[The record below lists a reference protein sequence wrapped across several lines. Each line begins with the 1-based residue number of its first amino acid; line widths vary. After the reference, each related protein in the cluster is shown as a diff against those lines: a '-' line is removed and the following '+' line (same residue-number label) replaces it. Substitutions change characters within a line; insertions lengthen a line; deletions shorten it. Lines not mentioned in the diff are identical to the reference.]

1 MPANNPHRYA
11 LQNLLSCQLCQS
23 PMRVT
28 TGPLPEDDVYRCS
41 RLHRTSS
48 SSCAAPDVRARQFE
62 NSLIQDL
69 CRTVFTPQNIK
80 LLRDYLIQAGCNPKD
95 LDLVWLTET
104 ATDPLTFTAVDATP
118 IAQQLF
124 AKFIDRITVNGTEA
138 TVNFSMPL
146 PQDGILPGAKA
157 QTITLPVGVIT

>member
-1 MPANNPHRYA
+1 MLPNNTRRYA

-23 PMRVT
+23 PMRVK

-41 RLHRTSS
+41 RLHRTSG

-69 CRTVFTPQNIK
+69 SGTVFTPQNIEV
-80 LLRDYLIQAGCNPKD
+80 LRNYAIQAGCNPKD
-95 LDLVWLTET
+95 LDIAWLTET
-104 ATDPLTFTAVDATP
+104 ATDPLTYTAVDATP
-118 IAQQLF
+118 MAQQLF
-124 AKFIDRITVNGTEA
+124 AKFIDRVTVNGTEA

-146 PQDGILPGAKA
+146 PQDGLLPGAKV